1 MPNNCSGVRMDGLQ
15 NCLYSTIYI
24 HQCGVWT
31 FKRFEDLSLTCF
43 MHELDCASSIAYF
56 IIHLCPILSLLKN
69 KRMKK
74 QKPRLFILR
83 AAINFGHFWHGTPR
97 SKTIILASFS
107 LKIKKQKLFFYFLDC
122 PNRPKLAKVAHKM
135 TKSWLVKA
143 SDDCLTCSGCRTGRR
158 RTLTPPRSRTTTS
171 SSQSTPTP
179 RSSRRSRSW

>member
-15 NCLYSTIYI
+15 NCLYSTSIYI
-24 HQCGVWT
+24 HQYGVWT

-69 KRMKK
+69 KWMKK
-74 QKPRLFILR
+74 TKPRLFILR

-107 LKIKKQKLFFYFLDC
+107 QKNFMLPWLS
-122 PNRPKLAKVAHKM
+122 KLAKVAHKM
-135 TKSWLVKA
+135 TKSWIVKA

-171 SSQSTPTP
+171 SSPSTQTQ
-179 RSSRRSRSW
+179 RSSRRSKSW